1 MKNTNANTDTNDNI
15 AFIFRNTS
23 AKLMLLDVN
32 PAEPKWI
39 EYKWS
44 RLNDVIQIRQR
55 NILPLNDPFNKY
67 KYNIKKIEIAA
78 NTYSRIVLPTCPIL
92 SIHTITVSNIK
103 VCHRDPVPFPS
114 LLPIRSSRYLNVHP
128 SRKDLTKIASF
139 SCRLL
144 F

>member
-55 NILPLNDPFNKY
+55 NILPLKSPFNKY
-67 KYNIKKIEIAA
+67 KYIIKKLKLRQTRTVELF
-78 NTYSRIVLPTCPIL
+78 YQHVLSYQYIQ
-92 SIHTITVSNIK
+92 SQFQI
-103 VCHRDPVPFPS
+103 
-114 LLPIRSSRYLNVHP
+114 
-128 SRKDLTKIASF
+128 
-139 SCRLL
+139 
-144 F
+144 

>member
-1 MKNTNANTDTNDNI
+1 MNVFSNTDTNDNI

-55 NILPLNDPFNKY
+55 NILPLKSPFNKY
-67 KYNIKKIEIAA
+67 KYIIKKLKLRQTRTVELF
-78 NTYSRIVLPTCPIL
+78 YQHVL
-92 SIHTITVSNIK
+92 SIHTITVLNIK
-103 VCHRDPVPFPS
+103 VCLRDPVPFAS
-114 LLPIRSSRYLNVHP
+114 LLLIS
-128 SRKDLTKIASF
+128 
-139 SCRLL
+139 
-144 F
+144 

>member
-1 MKNTNANTDTNDNI
+1 MNVFSNTDTNDNI

-44 RLNDVIQIRQR
+44 CLSDVIQIRQL
-55 NILPLNDPFNKY
+55 NILPLNSWFNKY
-67 KYNIKKIEIAA
+67 KYIIKKLKLRQTRTVELF
-78 NTYSRIVLPTCPIL
+78 YQHVL
-92 SIHTITVSNIK
+92 SIHTITVLNIK